1 MLDVMIL
8 LLATC
13 ILSTAC
19 YVPRYRYWIIACYG
33 TVPCSY
39 HRFSIIISS
48 PGRSTIHKKY
58 IVLLVLVVP
67 TVPQHH
73 HNNERTV
80 VPVLCVSI
88 HLLVYLPYLSSLQHV
103 QCSMYYKYHTVPG
116 TSLASRVKKIWY
128 RTVCLMVASY
138 YYSIPNRQ

>member
-88 HLLVYLPYLSSLQHV
+88 HLLVYLPYPGISLLMFNVLQ
-103 QCSMYYKYHTVPG
+103 VPYSTRYR